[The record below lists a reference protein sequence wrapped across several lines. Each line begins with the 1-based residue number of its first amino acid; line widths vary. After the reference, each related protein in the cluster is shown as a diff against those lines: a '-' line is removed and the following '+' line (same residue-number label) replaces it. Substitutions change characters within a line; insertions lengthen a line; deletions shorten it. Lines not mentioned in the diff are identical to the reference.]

1 MDQGKF
7 NTPHCMKFL
16 GKFLLWLLLLAL
28 ALAFA
33 TIWLNRV
40 PVTAD
45 PGWAK
50 RLFVYLTRNEAA
62 TSDEHE
68 FPELRPREYPLPA
81 AELFDAVRQTVVAL
95 GWQIKSFDPAE
106 RELHAVV
113 STALLDF
120 KDDLRIRIDGAN
132 GEKRSRL
139 SARSVSRVGRA
150 DFGAN
155 LGHILVLQRALEQ
168 RLGG

>member
-1 MDQGKF
+1 
-7 NTPHCMKFL
+7 MKFL
-16 GKFLLWLLLLAL
+16 GKFLFWLLLLAL
-28 ALAFA
+28 VLAFA
-33 TIWLNRV
+33 AIWLNRV

-50 RLFVYLTRNEAA
+50 RLFVYLTRNEAS
-62 TSDEHE
+62 TREGHE
-68 FPELRPREYPLPA
+68 FPELRPKEYPVPA
-81 AELFDAVRQTVVAL
+81 AALFDAVRESVVAL

-113 STALLDF
+113 STSLLDF
-120 KDDLRIRIDGAN
+120 KDDLRIRVDGAN
-132 GEKRSRL
+132 GEQRSRL
-139 SARSVSRVGRA
+139 SARSASRVGRA

-155 LGHILVLQRALEQ
+155 LGHILALQQALEQ